1 MPQACRAI
9 FWNWKLFRAIASP
22 SVAAV
27 TRLLACSSRA
37 ALAASLIATSVLAP
51 SSAPAAENRVIIIT
65 PHVDAIRAELGRA
78 FAAWHQKRF
87 GEPAG
92 VDWRNV
98 GGTSDA
104 LRFVQSEFASKSNGI
119 GIDIFFGGG
128 IEPYLLLSEK
138 KFSQRYDPPAGLLDG
153 IPQSVNGLEVYDA
166 GHTWFGAALSSFGI
180 LQNLRVQR
188 TVGLPRAEKWPDLAQ
203 PAVLGWVA
211 AGDPRNSGTMTVM
224 YECFLQFYGWE
235 RGWQTLTQLAGNA
248 RKFDRLSSGTAK
260 EVTLGEAA
268 YGLALDYYGFTQVAV
283 GGRTNLS
290 FALPSDFAPVNA
302 DGIAILRG
310 APHLALAQR
319 FLEFVLS
326 EDGQKLWCLP
336 RGHPEGPQQFS
347 IERMP
352 IRPDFY
358 RRFKGVSNIEFSPF
372 DLKQDFRYNS
382 RVARDR
388 RDLMPALFGA
398 LLVDT
403 HAELVHAWRGI
414 IRRGLRPEEAAELG
428 RMPLTEKQAMEMA
441 GKAWNDPAYR
451 NQKKIE
457 WQSWAQAKYWNLANR

>member
-1 MPQACRAI
+1 M
-9 FWNWKLFRAIASP
+9 
-22 SVAAV
+22 
-27 TRLLACSSRA
+27 TRFLGRIGRA
-37 ALAASLIATSVLAP
+37 ASIVSLVVAVEFATPVAQ
-51 SSAPAAENRVIIIT
+51 ADEDRVVIIT
-65 PHVDAIRAELGRA
+65 PHVDAIRAEFGRA
-78 FAAWHQKRF
+78 FSAWHKKKF
-87 GEPAG
+87 GQPAG

-128 IEPYLLLSEK
+128 IEPYLLLTEK
-138 KFSQRYDPPAGLLDG
+138 KLSQPYDPPEDVLAG
-153 IPQSVNGLEVYDA
+153 ISPSVGGLEVYDP

-180 LQNLRVQR
+180 LQNMRVER
-188 TVGLPRAEKWPDLAQ
+188 IVGLPPVGKWSDLAQ

-224 YECFLQFYGWE
+224 YECYLQFYGWD
-235 RGWQTLTQLAGNA
+235 RGWQLLTQLAGNT
-248 RKFDRLSSGTAK
+248 RMFDRVSSVTAK

-290 FALPSDFAPVNA
+290 FVLPADFSPVNA
-302 DGIAILRG
+302 DGIAILKG
-310 APHLALAQR
+310 APHLTLAQR
-319 FLEFVLS
+319 FVEFVLS
-326 EDGQKLWCLP
+326 DDGQKLWCLP
-336 RGHPEGPQQFS
+336 RGHPEGPQQYS

-352 IRPDFY
+352 VRPDFY

-372 DLKQDFRYNS
+372 DLKQDFHYNA
-382 RVARDR
+382 RLARDR

-403 HAELVHAWRGI
+403 HSELVAAWRAV
-414 IRRGLRPEEAAELG
+414 IRRGLRPDEVAQLG
-428 RMPLTEKQAMEMA
+428 RMPLSEAEAMNLA
-441 GKAWNDPAYR
+441 TTNWKDAAFR
-451 NQKKIE
+451 NAKKIE
-457 WQSWAQAKYWNLANR
+457 WQSWAQRKYRALAVR